1 MNETEGVTDMENI
14 RQSNDGECK
23 RLIILGSGG
32 YGQVVADVAEQ
43 IERYDSIRFLDDNDT
58 RDDVL
63 GKCDDYASF
72 SDGNTEFYPAFGNN
86 ELRIKWINE
95 LLKKG
100 MNVATIIHQTAYVSP
115 TVTVGVGTV
124 ILPKAAINRHTTIG
138 KGVLIN
144 MGALIDHNC
153 TLGDG
158 CHICLGAMI
167 KADNHIP
174 AGLKIE
180 AGQVI
185 ENRTYR
191 SEING
196 NQN

>member
-1 MNETEGVTDMENI
+1 M
-14 RQSNDGECK
+14 K
-23 RLIILGSGG
+23 LIILGSGG
-32 YGQVVADVAEQ
+32 YGRVVADVAEQ
-43 IERYDSIRFLDDNDT
+43 LGKYESIHFLDDNDT

-63 GKCDDYASF
+63 GKCSDYSGFA
-72 SDGNTEFYPAFGNN
+72 DGNTEFYPAFGNN
-86 ELRIKWINE
+86 ELRMKWINE
-95 LLKKG
+95 LLEKG
-100 MNVATIIHQTAYVSP
+100 MNFATIIHSSAYISS
-115 TVTVGVGTV
+115 TVTVGAGTV
-124 ILPKAAINRHTTIG
+124 ILPKAAINSHTTIG
-138 KGVLIN
+138 RGVLIN

-191 SEING
+191 SENNG
-196 NQN
+196 N